1 MIKIKATQGNMLAL
15 TEMITAIITI
25 FLYLL
30 FVDFSSERFVL
41 IVLPFGFLII
51 LLLFYLDAGS
61 FRVANVLNIT
71 KTGEQ
76 ALIHYNFD
84 YGSLSN

>member
-51 LLLFYLDAGS
+51 LLLFYNSQIRNRS
-61 FRVANVLNIT
+61 FICMILRVLAFLRM
-71 KTGEQ
+71 GE
-76 ALIHYNFD
+76 
-84 YGSLSN
+84 